1 MPTPVMIVLSAV
13 PAVVALGGGVYLI
26 SHLH

>member
-1 MPTPVMIVLSAV
+1 MPMPVMIMLSAV
-13 PAVVALGGGVYLI
+13 PAAVAMGGGVYLI